1 VVVELLKKAGVK
13 VRGANKINNTED
25 DEASEKKTAKKKSAT
40 KKAGK
45 KSASKKTS
53 AIQRTGRTTGG
64 AALGATRKSR
74 ASRQSKKKSE
84 AARGGCKS
92 DASCETGLPDAE
104 EPNGDPFEVARKK
117 MKGSVPAIVDKMVK
131 EAMGGS
137 CTHAKTV
144 LEMTGARQM
153 FDEEAR
159 PGRTS
164 DPWAKRVLKKM
175 EEAEVED
182 RRRAAPETAVELP

>member
-1 VVVELLKKAGVK
+1 LLKKAGAK
-13 VRGANKINNTED
+13 VRRNGKSNSTEN
-25 DEASEKKTAKKKSAT
+25 DEASEKKTARKKSAT
-40 KKAGK
+40 KKTSK
-45 KSASKKTS
+45 KSASNKTS
-53 AIQRTGRTTGG
+53 ANQRTGRSTG
-64 AALGATRKSR
+64 ASVLGTTRKSR
-74 ASRQSKKKSE
+74 ATRQSKKKSE
-84 AARGGCKS
+84 AARGGRKA
-92 DASCETGLPDAE
+92 DARCETGLPDAE
-104 EPNGDPFEVARKK
+104 EPKGDPFEVARRK

-164 DPWAKRVLKKM
+164 EPWAKRVLKKM

-182 RRRAAPETAVELP
+182 RRKTAAESP